1 MADQVQLPV
10 EVATKIRERFLQQEE
25 QIKVAHAKAG
35 EALEKIAAVQRENS
49 VLRDVLRLTA
59 EGVFD
64 PREAIEKIA
73 EYMQDSSKLEV
84 MKAAHE
90 LGIDRLD
97 SRLGEPV
104 AEASGSREEEGKN
117 PIADTLSDLLD
128 RGLISG

>member
-10 EVATKIRERFLQQEE
+10 EVATKIREKLLQQEE

-35 EALEKIAAVQRENS
+35 EALEKIAAVQHENI
-49 VLRDVLRLTA
+49 VLRDVLRLVA

-64 PREAIEKIA
+64 PREAIEKVA
-73 EYMQDSSKLEV
+73 EYLQDSSKLEV

-97 SRLGEPV
+97 SRLGVPV
-104 AEASGSREEEGKN
+104 AEATSAKDDEAN
-117 PIADTLSDLLD
+117 PIVNVLSDLVD
-128 RGLISG
+128 RGLING